1 MATTVAA
8 AAAAAASNNNNKSF
22 SPTRVPN
29 RWVERLMGGASDHL
43 YHWWSSA
50 APWLTFFDTHQLAT
64 PASATEAR
72 DRLLHNLVM
81 YRGNYTVIAMG
92 MMTLA
97 ALMRPLLLLAG
108 VLVAALYVYLFVVNP
123 AWGMPYVTPRVKQG
137 AVALVALT
145 LVFAL
150 DAFSTISS
158 SCMVALLLALAHA
171 ASRRTSEEPDFEAAY
186 RSKV

>member
-1 MATTVAA
+1 MTTIAIATATATA
-8 AAAAAASNNNNKSF
+8 NNNNKSS
-22 SPTRVPN
+22 SPTLIPN
-29 RWVERLMGGASDHL
+29 RVVERLMGGASDHL
-43 YHWWSSA
+43 HQWWSSA
-50 APWLTFFDTHQLAT
+50 APWLAFFDTHQLST
-64 PASATEAR
+64 PASAAEAR

-81 YRGNYTVIAMG
+81 YRGNYALIAAGIMA
-92 MMTLA
+92 LA

-108 VLVAALYVYLFVVNP
+108 VLVAALYGYLFVVNP
-123 AWGMPYVTPRVKQG
+123 TWGMPYVTPRVKQG

-171 ASRRTSEEPDFEAAY
+171 AFRRTSEEPDFEAAY
-186 RSKV
+186 PSKV